1 MSFWRPNWRSV
12 TYFGILIVAIVV
24 GVIIGGGIGTT
35 ITAIAAGL
43 LALTLLAAGGGIG
56 VAARDSVDRRGRRF
70 GRPLDDE
77 DHRDPRD

>member
-1 MSFWRPNWRSV
+1 MKLSV
-12 TYFGILIVAIVV
+12 PGLVYYGVLILGIVV
-24 GVIIGGGIGTT
+24 GVLIGGGTGTT
-35 ITAIAAGL
+35 ITAIAAAL

-77 DHRDPRD
+77 DPDEHQR